1 MKYFH
6 LIWAALFR
14 RKTRTMLT
22 LFSVMAA
29 FLLFGLLDSV
39 RVAFTGGGGSVSG
52 ADRMNVTSRFSIIQ
66 GLPMNLASRIEAVPG
81 VKVVTWSNW
90 FGGYYQDPKNRMVN
104 MAIGDNFFEVFPELI
119 LSPEQRK
126 AFDDTRTG
134 AIVGE
139 AMAKRFNWKIGD
151 KIPIAGSIYTD
162 KATGE
167 TSWSFDLVGIFR
179 IADEKRR
186 GGEQQLFFHWKYFDE
201 ANTFGTHDA
210 GWYTFKLA
218 EGAKP
223 DEVAR
228 AIDAISA
235 NSDHETKTQ
244 TEAAFAQSFVK
255 QVGDI
260 GLIVSAIMVAVF
272 FTLLLLTGNTMAQA
286 VRERT
291 SELATLKTIGFSD
304 RSVLG
309 LVFGEAVLLILFG
322 GLLGMGLAAVLMP
335 GISKS
340 TGGAL
345 PLPGI
350 AASTWMI
357 GIAAMVLI
365 GFLVGVLPALRAMRL
380 KIVDALAGR

>member
-39 RVAFTGGGGSVSG
+39 RVAFTGGGGSVTG
-52 ADRMNVTSRFSIIQ
+52 ADRMTVTSRFSIIQ
-66 GLPMNLASRIEAVPG
+66 GLPMSLASQIEAVPG
-81 VKVVTWSNW
+81 VKTLTWSNW
-90 FGGYYQDPKNRMVN
+90 FGGYYQEPKNRMVN
-104 MAIGDNFFEVFPELI
+104 IAIGDNFFQVFPELI
-119 LSPEQRK
+119 LSPEQHK

-139 AMAKRFNWKIGD
+139 TMAKRFNWKIGD
-151 KIPIAGSIYTD
+151 KVPIAGAIFPN

-167 TSWSFDLVGIFR
+167 TSWSFDLVGIFH
-179 IADEKRR
+179 IADEKQR
-186 GGEQQLFFHWKYFDE
+186 GGEQQMFFHWKYFDE
-201 ANTFGTHDA
+201 ANSFGSGEA
-210 GWYTFKLA
+210 GWYTVKLA

-223 DEVAR
+223 DEVAK
-228 AIDAISA
+228 AIDALSA

-244 TEAAFAQSFVK
+244 TEAAFAQSFLK

-291 SELATLKTIGFSD
+291 SELATLKTIGFTD

-322 GLLGMGLAAVLMP
+322 GLLGLGLAALLLP
-335 GISKS
+335 GISKG

-345 PLPGI
+345 PFQSIG
-350 AASTWMI
+350 ASTWAI
-357 GIAAMVLI
+357 GIALMVLI

>member
-39 RVAFTGGGGSVSG
+39 RVAFSSGGSSVTGVDRLTVS
-52 ADRMNVTSRFSIIQ
+52 SRFSIIQ
-66 GLPMNLASRIEAVPG
+66 GLPMSLAPRIEAIPG
-81 VKVVTWSNW
+81 VKTLTWSNW
-90 FGGYYQDPKNRMVN
+90 FGGYYKEPKNQGVN
-104 MAIGDNFFEVFPELI
+104 IAIGDNFFEVFPEI
-119 LSPEQRK
+119 AVPPEQLAVFK
-126 AFDDTRTG
+126 QTRTG
-134 AIVGE
+134 AIVGQTL
-139 AMAKRFNWKIGD
+139 ATRFNWKIGD
-151 KIPIAGSIYTD
+151 KIPVTGAIYPNKSSGDTN
-162 KATGE
+162 
-167 TSWSFDLVGIFR
+167 WSFDLVGIFSV
-179 IADEKRR
+179 ADEKLR
-186 GGEQQLFFHWKYFDE
+186 GAEQQLFFRWDYFDE
-201 ANTFGTHDA
+201 ANAYGSHEA
-210 GWYTFKLA
+210 GWYTIKLTDTNQ
-218 EGAKP
+218 GDTVAKA
-223 DEVAR
+223 V
-228 AIDAISA
+228 DAISA

-244 TEAAFAQSFVK
+244 TEAAFQQSFVK
-255 QVGDI
+255 QLGDI

-322 GLLGMGLAAVLMP
+322 GLIGLGLAAFLLP
-335 GISKS
+335 AISKGS
-340 TGGAL
+340 GGMLNLPSVGATTWAL
-345 PLPGI
+345 GLGL
-350 AASTWMI
+350 ML
-357 GIAAMVLI
+357 LI
-365 GFLVGVLPALRAMRL
+365 GVLVGVLPALRAMRL